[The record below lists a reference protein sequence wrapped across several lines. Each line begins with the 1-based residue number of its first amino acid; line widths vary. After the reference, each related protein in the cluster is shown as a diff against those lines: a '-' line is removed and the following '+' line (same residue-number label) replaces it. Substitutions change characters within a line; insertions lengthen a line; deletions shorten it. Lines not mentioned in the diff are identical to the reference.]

1 MMNNKERWLE
11 AEKNAQIHGWDF
23 SPIADNFHEDDCFPW
38 DYRHLIERYV
48 KPADR
53 ILDMDTGGGEKL
65 LELGHD
71 PALTSATEG
80 YPPNVQLCR
89 EKLLPLGIDFRPA
102 ENPAHLP
109 FGDDTFD
116 VVLNRHG
123 SYDFAEIRRILKPGG
138 IFLTQQVGDDNDREL
153 VELVLPGV
161 LNAFPGQN
169 LQVQKQLC
177 EEAGFAVLYAAEA
190 YRHMDF
196 YTVEAFIW
204 FARVIPWEFPGFSV
218 EACYDR
224 LVKAEE
230 ILQREGRIR
239 GTVHRYCIVGRIS

>member
-1 MMNNKERWLE
+1 MNKKERWLE
-11 AEKNAQIHGWDF
+11 AEKNARIHGWDF
-23 SPIADNFHEDDCFPW
+23 SPIADSFHEDDRFPW
-38 DYRHLIERYV
+38 DYRRLIGRYV
-48 KPADR
+48 RSTDR

-80 YPPNVQLCR
+80 YGPNVELCR
-89 EKLLPLGIDFRPA
+89 KKLLPLGIDFRPA
-102 ENPAHLP
+102 DDPAHLP
-109 FGDDTFD
+109 FADSTFD
-116 VVLNRHG
+116 AVLNRHG
-123 SYDFAEIRRILKPGG
+123 SYDFSEIRRILKPGG

-153 VELVLPGV
+153 VELVLPGMP
-161 LNAFPGQN
+161 NAFPGQN
-169 LQVQKQLC
+169 LTEQRRCC
-177 EEAGFAVLYAAEA
+177 EEAGFTILHAAEA

-196 YTVEAFIW
+196 YTMEAFIW

-224 LVKAEE
+224 LLKTEE

-239 GTVHRYCIVGRIS
+239 GTVHRYCIVGSIS